1 MAALTRRAPLD
12 AARRRAHLQHV
23 AGIETLVEDGTV
35 RSVGRG
41 EIVVLV
47 ERQDACASCAARG
60 VCSTLGPRERVVR
73 VRRRRGDP
81 EAEPGD
87 RVTLEIRSLTF
98 IRASL
103 LGYLLPTA
111 AFFAGVAIV
120 LLTTREGDA
129 VLGLG
134 RDLASFAAGLA
145 GVAAAFAGLWIAG
158 SRPSARERYSPRII
172 AVRPR
177 AGPPSA

>member
-1 MAALTRRAPLD
+1 M
-12 AARRRAHLQHV
+12 

-35 RSVGRG
+35 RSV
-41 EIVVLV
+41 EKDELVVLV

-60 VCSTLGPRERVVR
+60 VCTTLGPRERVVR
-73 VRRRRGDP
+73 VRRRVGDP
-81 EAEPGD
+81 EASPGD

-111 AFFAGVAIV
+111 AFFGGVAAV
-120 LLTTREGDA
+120 MLLTHEGDL
-129 VLGLG
+129 VLGMG

-145 GVAAAFAGLWIAG
+145 GVAAAFAGLWLAG

-172 AVRPR
+172 AVRPGS
-177 AGPPSA
+177 GPPAAGAR

>member
-1 MAALTRRAPLD
+1 M
-12 AARRRAHLQHV
+12 

-35 RSVGRG
+35 RSVEKG
-41 EIVVLV
+41 ELVVLV

-60 VCSTLGPRERVVR
+60 VCTTLGPRERVVR

-81 EAEPGD
+81 EVGPGD

-103 LGYLLPTA
+103 LGYLVPTV
-111 AFFAGVAIV
+111 AFFAGVAAV
-120 LLTTREGDA
+120 LLLTDEGDL

-134 RDLASFAAGLA
+134 RDLTSFAAGLV
-145 GVAAAFAGLWIAG
+145 GVAAAFGGLWLAG
-158 SRPSARERYSPRII
+158 SRPAARERYSPRII
-172 AVRPR
+172 AVRPGGDR
-177 AGPPSA
+177 PPPGP

>member
-1 MAALTRRAPLD
+1 MLV
-12 AARRRAHLQHV
+12 RRAHLWHV
-23 AGIETLVEDGTV
+23 AGIETLVEDGIV
-35 RSVGRG
+35 RSVEKG
-41 EIVVLV
+41 ELVVLV
-47 ERQDACASCAARG
+47 ERRDACASCAARG
-60 VCSTLGPRERVVR
+60 VCTTLGPRERLVR

-81 EAEPGD
+81 GAEPGD

-111 AFFAGVAIV
+111 AFFAGVAAV
-120 LLTTREGDA
+120 LLLTHEGDL

-134 RDLASFAAGLA
+134 RDLAAFAAGLV
-145 GVAAAFAGLWIAG
+145 GVALAFAGLWIAG

-172 AVRPR
+172 AVHPRSGPPPDR
-177 AGPPSA
+177 AG

>member
-1 MAALTRRAPLD
+1 M
-12 AARRRAHLQHV
+12 

-35 RSVGRG
+35 RSVEKGTL
-41 EIVVLV
+41 VVLV

-73 VRRRRGDP
+73 VRRRKGDL
-81 EAEPGD
+81 EAGPGD

-111 AFFAGVAIV
+111 AFFAGVASV
-120 LLTTREGDA
+120 LLLTDEGDL

-134 RDLASFAAGLA
+134 RDLASFAAGLV
-145 GVAAAFAGLWIAG
+145 GVAIAFGGLWLAG
-158 SRPSARERYSPRII
+158 TRPEARERYSPRII
-172 AVRPR
+172 AVRPA
-177 AGPPSA
+177 AGSRPPAG